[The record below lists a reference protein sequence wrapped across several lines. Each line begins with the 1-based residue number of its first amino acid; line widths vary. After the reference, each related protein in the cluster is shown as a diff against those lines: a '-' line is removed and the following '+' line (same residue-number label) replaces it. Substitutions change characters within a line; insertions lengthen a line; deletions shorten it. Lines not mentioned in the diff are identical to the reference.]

1 VSLAGGRAGSLALQ
15 ADVAAPQPSASF
27 LPQTWQS
34 QLAHTLQEDRESR
47 RVPSN
52 GRRRPTRQ
60 TLRLLLLH
68 RRRRSRTCRRKSTPP
83 RSVSTSCRTI
93 HSAQAAQLPFR
104 SVPHPC
110 PRFPDA
116 DRAEENSR
124 IPRCA
129 LFLLQV
135 QPTRWVDCI
144 HVILS
149 LCSPSLNLSRPPMRR
164 QATSTNGG
172 RPRHYHSLWVARE
185 GLPHCGPVKTTLVGI
200 PSYAADPVSSC
211 VAALDPSSDSSNIA
225 RFHVIAQP
233 ATIRIAER
241 MATSS
246 PPMKTTD
253 SSCIPSY
260 RSMSALGTRVC
271 RYRRTSRVL
280 GVSPI
285 PALSPVPS
293 LLASS
298 SC

>member
-1 VSLAGGRAGSLALQ
+1 MPSKLTSPLLNLQQAFYPRLGRASLRTLCRRTASHDGS
-15 ADVAAPQPSASF
+15 
-27 LPQTWQS
+27 PQTDVVARRGKPFGCS
-34 QLAHTLQEDRESR
+34 FFIAVAVLARAAESR
-47 RVPSN
+47 RRLVPS
-52 GRRRPTRQ
+52 Q
-60 TLRLLLLH
+60 LLAA
-68 RRRRSRTCRRKSTPP
+68 PYN
-83 RSVSTSCRTI
+83 
-93 HSAQAAQLPFR
+93 SAQAAQLPFR
-104 SVPHPC
+104 SVPNPC

-211 VAALDPSSDSSNIA
+211 VAALDSSSDSSNIA